1 MTTTITAA
9 SVAAPQSASNDAAG
23 RAGLVPLKPS
33 PFNAESAV
41 PALEPE
47 VTSASSF
54 YVRSNFAVP
63 DLDPATHRLTV
74 GGAVRT
80 QLDLSLNELRALGSR
95 TISTVMECAG
105 NNRLQLTP
113 LPSGEPWHVGAVSAG
128 TWTGTPLRAVLER
141 AGVNEKA
148 GSGAVAGGV
157 VEILFEGADHGK
169 PKDGPGDIPFAR
181 SLPLDK
187 ALHGEALL
195 VYEMNGAPLPRDH
208 GAPLRLI
215 VPSWYG
221 MASVKWLHRIE
232 ALTEPFTGYYQ
243 RNRYVYELA
252 NGTPATPVGAMRV
265 KSIIIYPEDGGTV
278 VLGPCVVRGK
288 AWSGEG
294 EIVKVEVGVDGGD
307 DWREATLSPVQDAG
321 GQYTWRAWEYEWTAD
336 VAGRR
341 ALRSRATDSRGNV
354 QPAQPTWNKYGYGNN
369 AIRPIIF
376 DVTAG

>member
-1 MTTTITAA
+1 MTSTTTAK
-9 SVAAPQSASNDAAG
+9 VAARQSASNEAA
-23 RAGLVPLKPS
+23 AAQVGLVPLKPS

-41 PALEPE
+41 PALEPA
-47 VTSASSF
+47 VTPASHF
-54 YVRSNFAVP
+54 YVRSNFTVP
-63 DLDPATHRLTV
+63 DLDPASHRLTV

-80 QLDLSLNELRALGSR
+80 QLNLSLEELRALGSR

-128 TWTGTPLRAVLER
+128 TWTGTPLRVVLER
-141 AGVNEKA
+141 AGV
-148 GSGAVAGGV
+148 GDGV
-157 VEILFEGADHGK
+157 TEILFEGADHGK

-187 ALHGEALL
+187 ALNGEALL

-265 KSIIIYPEDGGTV
+265 KSIIISPEDGGTV
-278 VLGPCVVRGK
+278 TLGPCVVRGK
-288 AWSGEG
+288 AWSGDS

-307 DWREATLSPVQDAG
+307 DWREAKLLPVQDAG

-341 ALRSRATDSRGNV
+341 ALRSRATDSKGNV